1 MHDIPRKEEAI
12 PDDWKLYAAIFRLYR
27 DYPNGGKFL
36 DRETGH
42 IRYSYEQTMEEKHAI
57 ADLILEGPAAIERES

>member
-1 MHDIPRKEEAI
+1 MHDIPRKEQDI
-12 PDDWKLYAAIFRLYR
+12 PEEWKLYAAVFRLYR

-42 IRYSYEQTMEEKHAI
+42 IRHSYEQTHEEKLAVS
-57 ADLILEGPAAIERES
+57 DLILEGPSAIERN